1 MRVGSFLRL
10 GMYFGARLLIRAVRR
25 DDGLA
30 RFAENYFRGDGLLP
44 VAEDDAPASFSG
56 CIACG
61 MCDAAFVYDGVAREH
76 FSGPSDL
83 PLSYTRSLPDYDAL
97 ERYLGELDKGDLLA
111 LERVCPSRVPLRR
124 LADVSRERGEA
135 LRRGRLP
142 ERQ

>member
-10 GMYFGARLLIRAVRR
+10 GMYFGARLIVRAFRP

-30 RFAENYFRGDGLLP
+30 RFASNYFGGDGLLP
-44 VAEDDAPASFSG
+44 VPERDAPADFSG

-76 FSGPSDL
+76 FDGPSDL
-83 PLSYTRSLPDYDAL
+83 PLSYSRSLPDYDAL
-97 ERYLGELDKGDLLA
+97 ERYLAELDKGDVGA

-124 LADVSRERGEA
+124 LHEMAR
-135 LRRGRLP
+135 RRGQELRDA
-142 ERQ
+142 RAQAS